1 MQFYFSRI
9 NIYYETNRVCV
20 PVSKVLRTAGRTTM
34 AVYFSC
40 YNMAPQI
47 LALLALAS
55 LRCPLLCNYISDIPG
70 RPRGKQKVNV
80 CHFSW
85 ISLFRN
91 EITFRKHC
99 HFRCDSLN
107 FCFFSLLW
115 FFTAHIGGDSR
126 RLVCGS
132 SAGRSATYPPAS
144 VNVQNVF
151 SC

>member
-55 LRCPLLCNYISDIPG
+55 LRCPLLCNYISDLPG

-107 FCFFSLLW
+107 FVFFPSSDFSLP
-115 FFTAHIGGDSR
+115 TSVVTVG
-126 RLVCGS
+126 GS
-132 SAGRSATYPPAS
+132 SAAAPQGDPRHTHPR
-144 VNVQNVF
+144 V
-151 SC
+151 